1 MGRVYRW
8 GHDKCEPKCNSGKFK
23 GTMSCA
29 NLTRLLSDPTH
40 RWQGSRKTAALWRL
54 LTVRPSLSATQMT
67 VSHRAAD
74 SRRTLTSSE
83 RHAKEKNASFGE
95 GSFALET
102 RDHFTQGTEGLMF
115 WFLSPSLPPADA
127 VKWGSKKHS
136 SCWLTLLLSS
146 FCWISIGYGIK
157 TKMPRAFPAPRLFP
171 MYSVVSTGAWLDMQE
186 DQSSPFSEAE
196 WLDEHCA
203 PQTPAVSRDR
213 VCRRNLV

>member
-1 MGRVYRW
+1 
-8 GHDKCEPKCNSGKFK
+8 
-23 GTMSCA
+23 MSCA
-29 NLTRLLSDPTH
+29 NLTQLLSDPTR
-40 RWQGSRKTAALWRL
+40 RWRGSRKTAASWRL

-74 SRRTLTSSE
+74 SHRTLTSSE

-127 VKWGSKKHS
+127 VKWSSKKHS

-146 FCWISIGYGIK
+146 FRWISVGYGIK
-157 TKMPRAFPAPRLFP
+157 IKMPSSL
-171 MYSVVSTGAWLDMQE
+171 SSTPSLYHVLSGFHWLDMQE

-196 WLDEHCA
+196 WLDEHWA

-213 VCRRNLV
+213 VCLRNLL